1 MRLDPYRTRPSVYA
15 AIRRVNGE
23 LARGPLDR
31 SLRALVELRVSALNG
46 CGFCLAMHADEARAA
61 GVDQGRLDTL
71 AGWREDDAFTRRERA
86 ALALAEAVI
95 RSDDGVSEAVWAEAA
110 AAFTGD
116 ELADLLFLVGIT
128 NLYNR
133 VNVAVGFP
141 ASVWRD
147 HGHEGIGV
155 ADPTA

>member
-1 MRLDPYRTRPSVYA
+1 MRLNPYGTRPSVYA
-15 AIRRVNGE
+15 AIRGVSSE

-31 SLRALVELRVSALNG
+31 PLRALVEVRVSEING

-61 GVDQGRLDTL
+61 GVDQAKLDTL
-71 AGWREDDAFTRRERA
+71 AGWREDDAFSRRERA
-86 ALALAEAVI
+86 ALALAEAI
-95 RSDDGVSEAVWAEAA
+95 TRLDHGVSDAVWAEASSVL
-110 AAFTGD
+110 TEE
-116 ELADLLFLVGIT
+116 ELADLLFLVGIM

-133 VNVAVGFP
+133 INVAVGFP

-155 ADPTA
+155 AEPTV